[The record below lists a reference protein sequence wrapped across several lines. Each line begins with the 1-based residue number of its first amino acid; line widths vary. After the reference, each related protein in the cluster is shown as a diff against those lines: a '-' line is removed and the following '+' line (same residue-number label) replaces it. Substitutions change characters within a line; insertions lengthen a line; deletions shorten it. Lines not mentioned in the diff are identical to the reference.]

1 MHPDRQRRNWTEAQ
15 RLDALDRYGILDTE
29 REEAF
34 DDIVQLASTLLNAP
48 IAAVN
53 LIAQGR
59 QWFKSEIG
67 LGIREMPLDDSIC
80 ALAILEPGGMVV
92 PDMASDARFRCNPL
106 VTGEPGLRFYAGE
119 LLETADGHPIGTLC
133 VLDTKPRPEGLTPQ
147 QRLLLRTLAHQVMAQ
162 FELRRVVREQGKTIE
177 QYRRAQAELTIER
190 DRSQQLLQ
198 GMDEGFIFLE
208 PDFRV
213 RQINPGGM
221 RFENRP
227 VSEIIGRSH
236 WELWPGSENS
246 TIGDAYKHA
255 MKERVAINLEH
266 WYVFPDGRSY
276 WIDVRV
282 FPVEDGLAVFYRDI
296 NERMAGEQALR
307 ASEQRLR
314 FVMDSMP
321 QKVFTA
327 TPAGEVD
334 YFNPVWMAYTGL
346 SFEQI
351 RDWGWTQFVHPDDVQ
366 ENIRVW
372 KTALAAG
379 EPFEFENR
387 FRDAM
392 GEFRWHLSRAVPMRD
407 EAGKVLMWIGS
418 NTDIHAIKAAEV
430 KLADL
435 LEKEKRN
442 AGLLEN
448 VAAAA
453 LTINAV
459 LSTSGIAQVV
469 VDEAR
474 NLLGTHR
481 AVISL
486 AHEADSSQ
494 SVTSISQSEKFANDA
509 GHEETGAGPGIVAAV
524 CSTNKPIRLT
534 QQELEHH
541 RASAGL
547 GMHASIRG
555 LLAVPLIGHGGKNL
569 GLIQASDK
577 FDGEFTEQDEAI
589 LVQLAAIASV
599 GIENARLYDTLKEQD
614 RHKDEFL
621 ATLAHELRNPL
632 APIRTG
638 LDVLNLSDSAPRAS
652 QIRTMM
658 ARQLTHLV
666 RLVDD
671 LMDVSRVSQGKI
683 ELKRERVSLR
693 TIIETALE
701 TSLPLIEASRH
712 RLAVSPIDASLFV
725 HGDLTRLAQAVANV
739 INNAAKYS
747 PQGSAIDISGL
758 RQDKDVAIRVR
769 DTGVGISRD
778 MLPKVFDLFTQVGH
792 SMDRSQGGLGIGLSL
807 VRKLVEIHG
816 GSVVADSAGL
826 GKGSTFTIRLPV
838 LQETAFAAVVQDAA
852 DSGQYR
858 PVRQRQVVVVDDN
871 KDAALSLSMLL
882 EHIGHDVR
890 LFETGQ
896 EAVRAARDAPP
907 DLVFLDIG
915 LPGMSGYEVAAAFRL
930 DPVLKDTILVALTGW
945 GSEEDRRLS
954 REAGFDHHL
963 IKPVDIAT
971 VSGVLQRFLSPDR

>member
-1 MHPDRQRRNWTEAQ
+1 MHSDHQRPEWIEAE
-15 RLDALDRYGILDTE
+15 RLNALEQSGILDTE
-29 REEAF
+29 RDPAF
-34 DDIVQLASTLLNAP
+34 DEIVQLVSTLLNAP

-67 LGIREMPLDDSIC
+67 LGVREMPLDDSIC
-80 ALAILEPGGMVV
+80 KFAILEPGGMVV
-92 PDMASDARFRCNPL
+92 PDMARDPRFSCNPL
-106 VTGEPGLRFYAGE
+106 VTGAPGLRFYAGE
-119 LLETADGHPIGTLC
+119 LLETADGYPIGTLC
-133 VLDTKPRPEGLTPQ
+133 VLDTTPRPDGLTPQ
-147 QRLLLRTLAHQVMAQ
+147 QGLVLKTLAHQVMAQ
-162 FELRRVVREQGKTIE
+162 IELRRVVREQNKTIAA
-177 QYRRAQAELTIER
+177 YRLAQTDLSKER
-190 DRSQQLLQ
+190 DRSQQLLK

-213 RQINPGGM
+213 RQINAGGM
-221 RFENRP
+221 HFEARP

-236 WELWPGSENS
+236 WELWPGSEASPVGN
-246 TIGDAYKHA
+246 AYKHA
-255 MKERVAINLEH
+255 MKERVAVNLEH
-266 WYVFPDGRSY
+266 RYVFPDGRSF
-276 WIDVRV
+276 WIDARV
-282 FPVEDGLAVFYRDI
+282 YPVEDGLAIFYRDI
-296 NERMAGEQALR
+296 SERMVAEQALR
-307 ASEQRLR
+307 ASEERLR

-327 TPAGEVD
+327 SPSGEVE
-334 YFNPVWMAYTGL
+334 YFNPVWMSFTGL

-351 RDWGWTQFVHPDDVQ
+351 RDWGWTQFVHPDDVD
-366 ENIRVW
+366 ENVRVW
-372 KTALAAG
+372 KKALAVG
-379 EPFEFENR
+379 EPFEFEHR
-387 FRDAM
+387 FREAK
-392 GEFRWHLSRAVPMRD
+392 GEYRWHLSRAVPMRD
-407 EAGKVLMWIGS
+407 DAGTVLMWIGS

-435 LEKEKRN
+435 LENEKRN
-442 AGLLEN
+442 ASLHEK

-459 LSTSGIAQVV
+459 LSISGIAQVV

-474 NLLGTHR
+474 TLLGTHQT
-481 AVISL
+481 VISL
-486 AHEADSSQ
+486 ADGAAPSQ
-494 SVTSISQSEKFANDA
+494 FITSISRSQKYAGDA
-509 GHEETGAGPGIVAAV
+509 GYQETGVASGIVADV
-524 CSTNKPIRLT
+524 CSTNQPVRLAR
-534 QQELEHH
+534 QELQDHPALQ
-541 RASAGL
+541 RL
-547 GMHASIRG
+547 GTHAPIEG

-569 GLIQASDK
+569 GLIQAFDK
-577 FDGEFTEQDEAI
+577 LDGPFTEQDEAI

-599 GIENARLYDTLKEQD
+599 GIENVRLYDTLKEQD

-638 LDVLNLSDSAPRAS
+638 LDVLNISDNAQRGA
-652 QIRTMM
+652 QIRSMM

-701 TSLPLIEASRH
+701 TSLPLIEASDH
-712 RLAVSPIDASLFV
+712 KLAVSPIDASLFV
-725 HGDLTRLAQAVANV
+725 HGDLTRLAQALANV
-739 INNAAKYS
+739 INNAAKYT
-747 PQGSAIDISGL
+747 PKGSAIEVSVL
-758 RQDKDVAIRVR
+758 RQGNDIAIRVK
-769 DTGVGISRD
+769 DTGIGISRD
-778 MLPKVFDLFTQVGH
+778 MLSKVFNLFTQVGH

-807 VRKLVEIHG
+807 VQKLVEIHG
-816 GSVVADSAGL
+816 GSVVADSEGL
-826 GKGSTFTIRLPV
+826 GKGSTFTIRLPI
-838 LQETAFAAVVQDAA
+838 LQETPSSLVVPNAIKEDQDHPP
-852 DSGQYR
+852 R
-858 PVRQRQVVVVDDN
+858 KRQVVIVDDN
-871 KDAALSLSMLL
+871 KDAAETLSMLL
-882 EHIGHDVR
+882 EYIGHEVR
-890 LFETGQ
+890 LFESGQ
-896 EAVRAARDAPP
+896 EAVQAARNAPP

-915 LPGMSGYEVAAAFRL
+915 LPAMNGYEVAAAFRL

-971 VSGVLQRFLSPDR
+971 VSRVIQVFFSSDR